1 MESSWSKSIVQSWKK
16 IASLAPEALQLVILI
31 ILGFIIA
38 WILKLIVRYVL
49 KMVKFDV
56 FGYRMGM
63 TSVLSKASIRRSPS
77 EVIGIVIY
85 WCAVFLFF
93 LIALGTLDIYA
104 VDHLLASI
112 FTYIP
117 RFVIA
122 VFIFL
127 LGYFLSRFLSRAT
140 LIGLV
145 NARVKSAKLIAS
157 LFQILI
163 IILFSAMA
171 VEQLGIARGIVVATF
186 AISFGGVVL
195 ASAIAFGLGGKDM
208 AKDILER
215 RFKAPKEEKSKP
227 DEFYH
232 LCRIL
237 KKLLFTGWACH

>member
-1 MESSWSKSIVQSWKK
+1 MESSWKISIVQSWKK
-16 IASLAPEALQLVILI
+16 IASFAPDALQLIIII

-38 WILKLIVRYVL
+38 WLLKLIVREVL
-49 KMVKFDV
+49 RVVKFDV
-56 FGYRMGM
+56 FGYRVGM
-63 TSVLSKASIRRSPS
+63 TSVLSKASIIRSPS
-77 EVIGIVIY
+77 EMIGIIIY
-85 WCAVFLFF
+85 WCVVFLFF
-93 LIALGTLDIYA
+93 LVALGTLDVYA
-104 VDHLLASI
+104 VDTLIASI
-112 FTYIP
+112 FLYIP

-127 LGYFLSRFLSRAT
+127 LGYFLSRFLSRAI

-145 NARVKSAKLIAS
+145 NAQVKSAKLIAT

-171 VEQLGIARGIVVATF
+171 IEQLGIARGIVVATF

-215 RFKAPKEEKSKP
+215 RFKAPKEEGSKP
-227 DEFYH
+227 DEFSH
-232 LCRIL
+232 L
-237 KKLLFTGWACH
+237 

>member
-1 MESSWSKSIVQSWKK
+1 MESSWSTSITQSWKK
-16 IASLAPEALQLVILI
+16 IAGFAPDALQLIIII
-31 ILGFIIA
+31 ILGFILA
-38 WILKLIVRYVL
+38 WLLKLIVREVL
-49 KMVKFDV
+49 KVVKFDV
-56 FGYRMGM
+56 FAYRVGM
-63 TSVLSKASIRRSPS
+63 TSVLAKASINRSS
-77 EVIGIVIY
+77 TEMIGIIIY

-93 LIALGTLDIYA
+93 LVALGTLDVYA
-104 VDHLLASI
+104 VDNLIASI

-122 VFIFL
+122 VFVFL
-127 LGYFLSRFLSRAT
+127 LGYFLSRFLSRAI

-145 NARVKSAKLIAS
+145 NAEVKSAKLIAT

-171 VEQLGIARGIVVATF
+171 IEQLGIARGIVVATF

-215 RFKAPKEEKSKP
+215 RFKASKEEKSKP
-227 DEFYH
+227 DEFSH
-232 LCRIL
+232 L
-237 KKLLFTGWACH
+237 